1 MASFDD
7 TKKWDDE
14 HTNSPMITNSKL
26 EIGDEFLKILQ
37 DNTFN
42 GMDGGDVVDHIT
54 KSKQRICSSK
64 QYGIFWKLNMTYC
77 MTRSSTKE
85 LITPFENPKRVFRS
99 KMRLFETPVLVES
112 SSPEFDL
119 YSDIEEHSEE

>member
-14 HTNSPMITNSKL
+14 HTNSPMFTNSKL

-37 DNTFN
+37 DNAFN

-54 KSKQRICSSK
+54 KE
-64 QYGIFWKLNMTYC
+64 QYGV
-77 MTRSSTKE
+77 SSGLEYGVLIRDLAETMILYMLKKTCVE
-85 LITPFENPKRVFRS
+85 LIRA
-99 KMRLFETPVLVES
+99 L
-112 SSPEFDL
+112 
-119 YSDIEEHSEE
+119 